1 MLKIIGI
8 LLTIVAFSYTGFSY
22 AKNITTRIEQLNE
35 LKKITVMLEGE
46 LRYGNSTI
54 EEALISIAVRTS
66 LPFAE
71 FFNKVADEL
80 NQNTGR
86 SFSEIWY
93 ENAGK
98 LTENTKLNN
107 DDIAEIGSLGD
118 NLGYL
123 DLKAQSESISLYK
136 ERLSLRL
143 DELNEGAEKK
153 VKMYRSLGV
162 SMGIL
167 TAIILL

>member
-8 LLTIVAFSYTGFSY
+8 LLAVVAFSYTGFSY

-35 LKKITVMLEGE
+35 IKKITVMLEGE

-54 EEALISIAVRTS
+54 EEALRSIATRTS

-98 LTENTKLNN
+98 LTESSKLNN
-107 DDIAEIGSLGD
+107 DDIAEFGSLGD

>member
-8 LLTIVAFSYTGFSY
+8 LLIIAAFSCTGFSY
-22 AKNITTRIEQLNE
+22 AKNITIRIEQLNE
-35 LKKITVMLEGE
+35 IKKLTVMLEGE

-54 EEALISIAVRTS
+54 EEALSAIAARTII
-66 LPFAE
+66 PFGR
-71 FFNKVADEL
+71 FLNSVSDEL
-80 NQNTGR
+80 KHNTGK
-86 SFSEIWY
+86 SFSEIWR
-93 ENAGK
+93 ENAGS
-98 LTENTKLNN
+98 LLDNTRLNKE
-107 DDIAEIGSLGD
+107 DISELNLLGD

-123 DLKAQSESISLYK
+123 DLKAQSESIALYK

-143 DELNEGAEKK
+143 EELNNGAQKQ

>member
-8 LLTIVAFSYTGFSY
+8 LLTIIAFSCTGFSY

-35 LKKITVMLEGE
+35 IKKITVMLEGE

-54 EEALISIAVRTS
+54 EEALSSLALRTTT
-66 LPFAE
+66 PFE
-71 FFNKVADEL
+71 KFLNNVSEEL
-80 NQNTGR
+80 NHNTGK
-86 SFSEIWY
+86 SFSEIWR
-93 ENAGK
+93 ENAAM
-98 LTENTKLNN
+98 LIDSTKLNK
-107 DDIAEIGSLGD
+107 DDIAELSSLGD

-143 DELNEGAEKK
+143 DTLNADAEKK

-162 SMGIL
+162 SMGVL

>member
-8 LLTIVAFSYTGFSY
+8 LLTIVAFSCTGFSY

-35 LKKITVMLEGE
+35 IKKLTVMLEGE

-54 EEALISIAVRTS
+54 EEAISAIAKRTS

-71 FFNKVADEL
+71 FLNNVAGEL
-80 NQNTGR
+80 NKNTGK
-86 SFSEIWY
+86 SFSEIWH
-93 ENAGK
+93 ENTGK
-98 LTENTKLNN
+98 LIENTKLNK
-107 DDIAEIGSLGD
+107 DDIAEFSSLGS